1 MSGGGAEPGR
11 TGPHMAERRS
21 VGGVPS
27 EELLDVVEPDGT
39 PIGTRSR
46 REVHA
51 EGLWHQVFHCLL
63 VRSGPP
69 ARVVLQQRAVGAASF
84 PGKLDLSATG
94 HLGAGEAPLD
104 GVRELH
110 EELGIDVDPARLVPV
125 GARLL
130 VDDRGEGRNRER
142 VNLFFLVD
150 DRPLHDF
157 RPDPGAVEALVELEV
172 ADLALVVGDP
182 GVRVP
187 AQRWVPGA
195 EPTPVVVSQA
205 GLVPSV
211 DGYWT
216 VLAVMAQRFA
226 RGEGPIAI

>member
-1 MSGGGAEPGR
+1 M
-11 TGPHMAERRS
+11 
-21 VGGVPS
+21 
-27 EELLDVVEPDGT
+27 LDVVEPDGT
-39 PIGTRSR
+39 PIGRRSR
-46 REVHA
+46 RDVHA

-84 PGKLDLSATG
+84 AGKLDLSATG
-94 HLGAGEAPLD
+94 HLGAGEAPSD

-110 EELGIDVDPARLVPV
+110 EELGIDIDPAQLVRV

-142 VNLFFLVD
+142 ANLFFLLD
-150 DRPLHDF
+150 DRPLPEFD
-157 RPDPGAVEALVELEV
+157 PEPGAVDALIELEV
-172 ADLALVVGDP
+172 ADLLQIVESSDA
-182 GVRVP
+182 RVP
-187 AQRWVPGA
+187 AHRWAPGA
-195 EPTPVVVSQA
+195 PPTPVVVAQA
-205 GLVPSV
+205 DLVPSV